1 MPARWP
7 FHSFMRMKIS
17 LLSTSS
23 GFCTS
28 PCTLTAPACGTA
40 AAPSESPSSP
50 KATMR
55 AIALQASET
64 SRISALRSPLAA
76 GKRRRSS
83 IR

>member
-1 MPARWP
+1 MPASWP
-7 FHSFMRMKIS
+7 LHSFMRTKIS

-28 PCTLTAPACGTA
+28 PCTLTAPPDA
-40 AAPSESPSSP
+40 AGGGASESPSSP

-64 SRISALRSPLAA
+64 SRISAFRSPLAC
-76 GKRRRSS
+76 G
-83 IR
+83 